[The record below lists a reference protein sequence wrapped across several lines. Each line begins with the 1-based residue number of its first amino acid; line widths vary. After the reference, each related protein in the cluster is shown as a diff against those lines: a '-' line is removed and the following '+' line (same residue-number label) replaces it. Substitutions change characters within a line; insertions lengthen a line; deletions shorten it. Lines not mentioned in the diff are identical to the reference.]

1 MKWIHRDYICLV
13 LLVLFLAVCAMLYG
27 CNHDSGSGTEI
38 YYETQCAE
46 HSDSLNS
53 CGKFYF

>member
-1 MKWIHRDYICLV
+1 MKLINRDYIGLI
-13 LLVLFLAVCAMLYG
+13 LLVLFLAVFAMLYG

-38 YYETQCAE
+38 YYEKQCAE
-46 HSDSLNS
+46 QSDSLNS